1 MDNQLALTKI
11 QKQFS
16 LMKLNGD
23 YSVIDNDEIK
33 SALNGQLRGEIGFF
47 EGHHAKILLKRYL
60 QTLPIPSNAK
70 TVIDDFWLDPN
81 TLEYTQTAFCPTQ
94 TPASTL
100 NFWTGHTVSPGKGDC
115 RIIKDFI
122 RHVVCCGDND
132 SYLYLMKFLAHMLQK
147 PEEKPGICIVLIGGQ
162 GVGKGIFFQLLSR
175 IWSATTLLVSDIDQ
189 VIGRFNA
196 ALERNYVVCMDEA
209 LFAGD
214 KKSLNRLKSVITE
227 PEVRIEQKYQPSRT
241 IDSYQRFFAATNHE
255 QFAHMEHDDRRF
267 LFLRV
272 SDKHK
277 QDTEYF
283 GKLHKSLH
291 DGKTVE
297 ALVYDL
303 LNGSL
308 SDFDVRSRPC
318 TGEHLRQRLQSL
330 EHFERYWYEVL
341 KQGEITGYEYPTIH
355 WNEPVFVSTDTLL
368 KGYKHANK
376 NAERYATVQVDRVVE
391 SLKKICPSA
400 AKRRATDESGERRKR
415 GFGLP
420 HISEARQD
428 FERHLGCKI
437 DWD

>member
-1 MDNQLALTKI
+1 M
-11 QKQFS
+11 
-16 LMKLNGD
+16 
-23 YSVIDNDEIK
+23 
-33 SALNGQLRGEIGFF
+33 
-47 EGHHAKILLKRYL
+47 
-60 QTLPIPSNAK
+60 
-70 TVIDDFWLDPN
+70 
-81 TLEYTQTAFCPTQ
+81 
-94 TPASTL
+94 
-100 NFWTGHTVSPGKGDC
+100 
-115 RIIKDFI
+115 
-122 RHVVCCGDND
+122 
-132 SYLYLMKFLAHMLQK
+132 
-147 PEEKPGICIVLIGGQ
+147 LIGGQ
-162 GVGKGIFFQLLSR
+162 GVGKGVFFQLLAH
-175 IWSATTLLVSDIDQ
+175 IWGATTLRVSDIDQ

-196 ALERNYVVCMDEA
+196 ALERNYLVCMDEA

-214 KKSLNRLKSVITE
+214 KKSLNRLKSAVTE
-227 PEVRIEQKYQPSRT
+227 PEIHIEQKYQPSRT
-241 IDSYQRFFAATNHE
+241 IDSYQRFFASTNHE
-255 QFAHMEHDDRRF
+255 QFTHMEHDDRRF

-283 GKLHKSLH
+283 GKLLKSLH

-303 LNGSL
+303 LNSSL
-308 SDFDVRSRPC
+308 SDFDVRNRPR

-400 AKRRATDESGERRKR
+400 TKRRATDESGERRKR